1 MINVQVKECIQVNYT
16 IVSRTMRLLTLADN
30 HTESEKTTKR
40 WEADDLARGRLSA
53 DGRVRQ
59 PKKALSVVSR

>member
-1 MINVQVKECIQVNYT
+1 MPRHGVKTVWGNNEGVREGC
-16 IVSRTMRLLTLADN
+16 RLADN
-30 HTESEKTTKR
+30 HTEDEKTTNK

-59 PKKALSVVSR
+59 SKKVLSVVSS